1 MLHLHGQDTGQESDD
16 VGPKSWD
23 MNMLT
28 RIFDQKMAA
37 VAQQLSRDP
46 TSKIED
52 LLDLDKA
59 QTDELWRL
67 DFESVR
73 SLKCM

>member
-1 MLHLHGQDTGQESDD
+1 MLHLHGQEMCEEPNNA
-16 VGPKSWD
+16 GPKYWD

-28 RIFDQKMAA
+28 GIIDQKMTV
-37 VAQQLSRDP
+37 VAQQLHHDP

-52 LLDLDKA
+52 LLNLDKA
-59 QTDELWRL
+59 QTGELWRL

>member
-1 MLHLHGQDTGQESDD
+1 VGQEPDKA
-16 VGPKSWD
+16 GPKYWG

-28 RIFDQKMAA
+28 RIIDQKMTA
-37 VAQQLSRDP
+37 VAQQLRHDP

-59 QTDELWRL
+59 QTNELWRL
-67 DFESVR
+67 DFDSVR

>member
-1 MLHLHGQDTGQESDD
+1 
-16 VGPKSWD
+16 

-28 RIFDQKMAA
+28 RIIDQKMTA
-37 VAQQLSRDP
+37 VAQQLRHDP

-59 QTDELWRL
+59 QTNELWRL
-67 DFESVR
+67 DFDSVR